1 MEENARAEK
10 LTHEEIKEDAEGL
23 ILILECLPSRSSW
36 WLQYVVITHLLRSLD
51 QSTAQLRIHDHLV
64 GVIGSGPFR
73 RSRPA
78 LRVSCNVVF
87 CIGTP
92 MPSSPR
98 IGHTRRSPSPCASVT
113 SGVATD
119 TLPSPSLCPAN
130 DNASIV
136 VSLACSSIELS
147 VIATSNP
154 PTAAVGHL
162 CPASRHVLLAQ
173 PTYTPPFSRASA
185 RAGSTVVRGLVCLR
199 HVLGVLV
206 LGLFVLSHRYTA
218 WPLRSCRHC
227 SFRLQ
232 SPSCRTRQ
240 WSRGLCHLVGCAR
253 LLQLSLA
260 VVPTA
265 VSIVGTGAFCTS
277 ATLVF
282 ISTACL
288 SGPTRQ
294 YRLVALSSAINRL
307 ALRLPV
313 HPK

>member
-1 MEENARAEK
+1 M
-10 LTHEEIKEDAEGL
+10 
-23 ILILECLPSRSSW
+23 
-36 WLQYVVITHLLRSLD
+36 VITHLLRSLD

-147 VIATSNP
+147 VIVTSNP

-162 CPASRHVLLAQ
+162 
-173 PTYTPPFSRASA
+173 
-185 RAGSTVVRGLVCLR
+185 
-199 HVLGVLV
+199 
-206 LGLFVLSHRYTA
+206 
-218 WPLRSCRHC
+218 
-227 SFRLQ
+227 
-232 SPSCRTRQ
+232 
-240 WSRGLCHLVGCAR
+240 AR
-253 LLQLSLA
+253 LLGTFSLLSRHTRRRSQECRFHRRPWACLSPSRPWCPRPWSLRTQSPLHCLALKKLSPLLVPPPVA
-260 VVPTA
+260 VVPHA
-265 VSIVGTGAFCTS
+265 SVVPWP
-277 ATLVF
+277 
-282 ISTACL
+282 L
-288 SGPTRQ
+288 SPRG
-294 YRLVALSSAINRL
+294 
-307 ALRLPV
+307 LRAP
-313 HPK
+313 PPA